1 MEWVSAIQDAIE
13 YMEKHITDD
22 ISAEDVANQVYMS
35 SFYFQKGFSM
45 MCGYTVMEYI
55 RNRRL
60 ALAGGELATT
70 DAKVIDIALKYGYD
84 SPDSYSKAFTRFHGI
99 SPNIVRKGNTMIK

>member
-45 MCGYTVMEYI
+45 MCGYTVMKPQTCVSW
-55 RNRRL
+55 RRACDNRC
-60 ALAGGELATT
+60 
-70 DAKVIDIALKYGYD
+70 K
-84 SPDSYSKAFTRFHGI
+84 S
-99 SPNIVRKGNTMIK
+99 N